1 MAKTIANKISPK
13 AVIQKLK
20 DARLLPDVLSSV
32 ILVVTGSPELYLRT
46 LVLVLT
52 LKRASSFMGIASVI
66 ASALIL
72 LARAGIGLFKRSLLY
87 KSAIKLRNLP
97 RQLYTING
105 RF

>member
-20 DARLLPDVLSSV
+20 DAMLLVVCFSSV

-46 LVLVLT
+46 LVLVRT
-52 LKRASSFMGIASVI
+52 LYKESSFMGIASVT

-72 LARAGIGLFKRSLLY
+72 LALAGIGLFKRVPPY
-87 KSAIKLRNLP
+87 KVARKLKK
-97 RQLYTING
+97 
-105 RF
+105 